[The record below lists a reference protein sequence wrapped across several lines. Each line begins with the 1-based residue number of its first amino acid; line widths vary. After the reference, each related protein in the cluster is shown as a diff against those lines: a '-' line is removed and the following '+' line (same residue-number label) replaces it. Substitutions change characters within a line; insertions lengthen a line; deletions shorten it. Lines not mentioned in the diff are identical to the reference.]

1 MAYQKLQAGL
11 AIDVIPSDTVN
22 IPVPNIRLAGTSF
35 ITASPANKLRVSAFD
50 FVAANVQ
57 VGDIVYNNDTGAIAK
72 VLDVESA
79 SYLLLNA
86 SIFSAAG
93 SQSFTIYSSA
103 DHPNQGCVLYVGG
116 AGDLA
121 VVTSSGSE
129 VTLVGVVAGSFIPV
143 QVLRVEATNTTAT
156 NIVALW

>member
-11 AIDVIPSDTVN
+11 AVDVIPSDTVN
-22 IPVPNIRLAGTSF
+22 IPVPNVVVSDTTDVSVTL
-35 ITASPANKLRVSAFD
+35 NKLNDSTVD
-50 FVAANVQ
+50 FIELNVK
-57 VGDIVYNNDTGAIAK
+57 VGDTVYNTSTTGIAK
-72 VLDVESA
+72 VVQVEDANTLVLSANIFSSA
-79 SYLLLNA
+79 SQNY
-86 SIFSAAG
+86 
-93 SQSFTIYSSA
+93 TIYSSG

-129 VTLVGVVAGSFIPV
+129 VTLVGVLAGSFIPV

>member
-22 IPVPNIRLAGTSF
+22 IPVPNVRLSGTSW
-35 ITASPANKLRVSAFD
+35 ALPSPANKLQVTAFD
-50 FVAANVQ
+50 FVAANVR
-57 VGDIVYNNDTGAIAK
+57 VGDIVYNNATGAIAK

-79 SYLLLNA
+79 TLLLLNA
-86 SIFSAAG
+86 NIFPAG

-129 VTLVGVVAGSFIPV
+129 VTLVGVLAGSFIPV